1 MDCVTLYST
10 WPDRASAESAAR
22 ALVTKR
28 LIACANILA
37 GATSVFR
44 WNDEVTQA
52 DEIVMF
58 AKTRAERVDAAKNT
72 LIRLHP
78 YELPCV
84 VALRL
89 DQENSSSAFLSWI
102 ESETSPAT

>member
-10 WPDRASAESAAR
+10 WPDRASAENAAR
-22 ALVTKR
+22 ALVTER
-28 LIACANILA
+28 MIACANILA

-44 WNDEVTQA
+44 WNDEVMQA

-58 AKTRAERVDAAKNT
+58 AKTCAERADAAKDA

-84 VALRL
+84 VALPL

-102 ESETSPAT
+102 ESETAPAT